1 MFKHKRLTLL
11 IMCMLSTTMA
21 AAQSVRLEQLIQAAL
36 EYHPYTNKIALEED
50 LMRVK
55 TDALKT
61 VLWPDISLNA
71 QVGYQSLVPEFPI
84 RVPGVSS
91 PNIPKDRY
99 QASVDVN
106 QMIYDGGVMRQRQNM
121 QEIEAQLA
129 QSRIMAERYPIQQQV
144 VDAWFGLEFV
154 SIRRSILRLTLEDLE
169 ARHRT
174 MLVGLEGGVVMQM
187 DVDRIAAELHRVRQ
201 IDAEI
206 HADSTLIVAVL
217 SEITGLNFTP
227 QTVFVASTN
236 SSQDLGS
243 IGPRVEERLFDL
255 VAELADAKT
264 QIEHLGR
271 RPKVGGYA
279 QAAYGKPGLDI
290 FADSFSPFW
299 QAGVRA
305 SWTLWDKGGSKRDR
319 EINRIVKNQIEDDR
333 DLFNRSISIAI
344 RQQQAEIDRNNE
356 LLSSD
361 QEIIAIQQ
369 RIKSASEAKLDEGI
383 INATD
388 YLQDVRAVEQ
398 ARLKYESR
406 KIAIRQA
413 EVNINIIRGGL

>member
-1 MFKHKRLTLL
+1 MFKHKLPTLL
-11 IMCMLSTTMA
+11 IMCMLSSTMA
-21 AAQSVRLEQLIQAAL
+21 AAQSVTLEQLIQAAL
-36 EYHPYTNKIALEED
+36 EHHPYSNKMVLEQD

-55 TDALKT
+55 TDALRT
-61 VLWPDISLNA
+61 VFWPDISLNA
-71 QVGYQSLVPEFPI
+71 QAGYQSLVPEFPI

-106 QMIYDGGVMRQRQNM
+106 QMIYDGGVMRQRQNIL
-121 QEIEAQLA
+121 EIEAQLA

-144 VDAWFGLEFV
+144 VDAWFGLEFI

-174 MLVGLEGGVVMQM
+174 MQVGLEGGVVMQM
-187 DVDRIAAELHRVRQ
+187 DVDRIEAELHRVCQ
-201 IDAEI
+201 IDVEI

-217 SEITGLNFTP
+217 SEITGLNFAP
-227 QTVFVASTN
+227 HTVFVTSSN
-236 SSQDLGS
+236 RSQDMGS
-243 IGPRVEERLFDL
+243 IGPRPEERLFDL
-255 VAELADAKT
+255 AAELTDAKT
-264 QIEHLGR
+264 RIEHLGR

-279 QAAYGKPGLDI
+279 QGAYGKPGLDL

-344 RQQQAEIDRNNE
+344 RKQQAEIDRNNE

-361 QEIIAIQQ
+361 VEIIAIQQ